1 LIFNPTPNRE
11 EAMTVS
17 DRDQAFMREVQ
28 KKFEKKVR
36 ENEISV
42 LEYWKER
49 LDKLAVMK
57 PEGIS
62 SLQLEIKKVSSMMA
76 NRMRTLKEV
85 KE

>member
-1 LIFNPTPNRE
+1 
-11 EAMTVS
+11 MTVS
-17 DRDQAFMREVQ
+17 DRDQIFLREVQ
-28 KKFEKKVR
+28 KKFDKKVR
-36 ENEISV
+36 ENEVSV

-76 NRMRTLKEV
+76 NRIRTLKET

>member
-1 LIFNPTPNRE
+1 
-11 EAMTVS
+11 MSVS
-17 DRDQAFMREVQ
+17 DKDQAFLREVQ
-28 KKFEKKVR
+28 KKFDKKIR

-62 SLQLEIKKVSSMMA
+62 SLQLEIKKVSGMMA
-76 NRMRTLKEV
+76 NRIRTLKDV